1 MRNLKAPPQRV
12 QRIVYLGTPEV
23 AVPPLLALHEAGF
36 DISLVVSAADK
47 RRGRGSGLS
56 PTPVKSA
63 ALELGLDAT
72 DDVGDVSEVAADLG
86 VVVAFGQLISTS
98 LLEQLAMVN
107 LHFSLLPRWRGAAPV
122 ERAILAGDM
131 VTGVGVM
138 ELVPKLDAGGIYSEI
153 EIPIGSDQT
162 AAELREVLVEQGSAL
177 LLKTLA
183 RGLGTPRPQIGDP
196 VYAHK
201 ISSADLELDWTRPAL
216 ELHAMVRVGNAW
228 TTFRG
233 KRLKVWESRLS
244 DRSDLQRGAIDDAVV
259 GAGDRALEL
268 VTVQPAGKARLEA
281 SAWLNGA
288 QLSLHDRLGS

>member
-1 MRNLKAPPQRV
+1 M
-12 QRIVYLGTPEV
+12 
-23 AVPPLLALHEAGF
+23 PPLLALHEAGF